1 MSVETYLNIFKDRV
15 LLQEASVYWGESG
28 QKKKKKQQLM
38 EEMGTKCSRTE
49 ENGNTE
55 VTVKQGPVKGI

>member
-1 MSVETYLNIFKDRV
+1 VSVETYLNIFKDGV

-28 QKKKKKQQLM
+28 QKKKKKQLM
-38 EEMGTKCSRTE
+38 EEIGTKRSRTE

-55 VTVKQGPVKGI
+55 VTVKQGPVKGV